1 MLLLEVPHQNQK
13 SAEKSLILV
22 QQGLQHTLVAK
33 YKKTWMDKGQSYA
46 IEQMF
51 RSQKKESMK
60 KRKNYMKNI
69 RESLKYTYNFF
80 LSYIAAEKIIFPP

>member
-1 MLLLEVPHQNQK
+1 
-13 SAEKSLILV
+13 
-22 QQGLQHTLVAK
+22 
-33 YKKTWMDKGQSYA
+33 MDKGQSYA

-51 RSQKKESMK
+51 RSKKKESMK